1 MKLKLRNN
9 QNKKWTEKQ
18 LKTILIDRAVV
29 NLTICVVVTQQLTTK
44 GKLGLVVQIYVCRK
58 RDALLSIVSYCYED
72 PKRLITAAL
81 PCEHPKIAHP
91 IFIYHFMIS
100 VYVWIN

>member
-1 MKLKLRNN
+1 MKLKLMNN

-58 RDALLSIVSYCYED
+58 RDALLSIVIYCYED
-72 PKRLITAAL
+72 AKRLINSL
-81 PCEHPKIAHP
+81 PCKHPKIAHP
-91 IFIYHFMIS
+91 IFIYLGMIS
-100 VYVWIN
+100 VCVWIN